1 MGGEES
7 SRLAP
12 RKVGWNSFLTCI
24 ACVFTFV
31 ASESNLQN
39 KRLKLDYEEI
49 TPCLKDVTLVWEKM
63 LGAPGRTKV
72 KFDTETIHAAV
83 AEGTNLATQI
93 PVSALLGNVF
103 SESTGTSKYWPK
115 LNVYSSK
122 AENMCCNF
130 SLITILIYCC
140 TLCFLSTTLP
150 PFLPVIVKAFC
161 SVHFSSISMFCPDD
175 RKVISS
181 ALGLNHNRRSLE
193 HDALKEASVK
203 GGSFKTV

>member
-1 MGGEES
+1 M
-7 SRLAP
+7 
-12 RKVGWNSFLTCI
+12 
-24 ACVFTFV
+24 FTFV

-63 LGAPGRTKV
+63 LGTPGRTKV

-93 PVSALLGNVF
+93 SVSALLRNVVF

-122 AENMCCNF
+122 AEYMCCNF
-130 SLITILIYCC
+130 SLIT
-140 TLCFLSTTLP
+140 
-150 PFLPVIVKAFC
+150 
-161 SVHFSSISMFCPDD
+161 D
-175 RKVISS
+175 
-181 ALGLNHNRRSLE
+181 
-193 HDALKEASVK
+193 
-203 GGSFKTV
+203 